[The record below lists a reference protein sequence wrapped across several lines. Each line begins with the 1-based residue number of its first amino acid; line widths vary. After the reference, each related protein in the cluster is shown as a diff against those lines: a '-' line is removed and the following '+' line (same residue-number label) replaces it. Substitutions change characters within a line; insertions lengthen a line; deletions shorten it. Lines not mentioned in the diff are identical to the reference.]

1 MARKGVI
8 PLKSIITMQNVKKE
22 FKETTALRNLSF
34 HVEEG
39 EVFGFLGPSG
49 AGKTTAIKILTAQL
63 RQTAGEV
70 RVFGKEFFKE
80 KKDIMGQIGVLSDS
94 SGIYERLSVY
104 ENLEI
109 FARIHGVGKNEIME
123 VLERV
128 GMADQMKKEAKKL
141 SRGMKQRLMLA
152 RTVLHKPRLLFLDE
166 PTSSLDPGITQEI
179 HHLLRKLNQEGTTI
193 FLTTH
198 NMDEADKLC
207 ARVAFLNSGE
217 IVELGKPDDL
227 KLKYAGDM
235 VKVVLDNEAEP
246 VFVTNNADGGLKIGE
261 WMKEG
266 RVRAIHSQEP
276 NLEKIFLGITG
287 REL

>member
-1 MARKGVI
+1 M
-8 PLKSIITMQNVKKE
+8 KSIITMQNVKKE
-22 FKETTALRNLSF
+22 FKETTALKKLSF
-34 HVEEG
+34 QVEEG
-39 EVFGFLGPSG
+39 EIFGFLGPSG

-63 RQTAGEV
+63 RQTSGEV
-70 RVFGKEFFKE
+70 RVFGKEIFKE
-80 KKDIMGQIGVLSDS
+80 KKDIIGRIGVLSDS

-128 GMADQMKKEAKKL
+128 GMADQLKKEAKKL

-152 RTVLHKPRLLFLDE
+152 RTVLHKPQLLFLDE

-179 HHLLRKLNQEGTTI
+179 HHMLRKLNQEGTTI

-217 IVELGKPDDL
+217 IVELGRPDDL
-227 KLKYAGDM
+227 KLKYAGDT

>member
-1 MARKGVI
+1 M
-8 PLKSIITMQNVKKE
+8 KSIITMQNVKKE
-22 FKETTALRNLSF
+22 IKETTALKKLSF
-34 HVEEG
+34 QVEEG
-39 EVFGFLGPSG
+39 EIFGFLGPSG

-63 RQTAGEV
+63 RQTSGEV
-70 RVFGKEFFKE
+70 RVFGKEIFKE
-80 KKDIMGQIGVLSDS
+80 KKDIIGRIGVLSDS

-128 GMADQMKKEAKKL
+128 GMADQLKKEAKKL

-152 RTVLHKPRLLFLDE
+152 RTVLHKPQLLFLDE

-179 HHLLRKLNQEGTTI
+179 HHMLRKLNQEGTTI

-217 IVELGKPDDL
+217 IVELGRPDDL
-227 KLKYAGDM
+227 KLKYAGDT

>member
-1 MARKGVI
+1 M
-8 PLKSIITMQNVKKE
+8 KSIITMQNVKKE

-49 AGKTTAIKILTAQL
+49 AGKTTAIKILTTQL

-70 RVFGKEFFKE
+70 RVFGKELFKE